1 MYAKQV
7 DIVNPT
13 GLHTRPGNAVV
24 KKAAEF
30 KSKITVVKGDR
41 RGSAKSLLTL
51 MKVGVS
57 MGDRV
62 TIEAD
67 GPDETEAAEA
77 VAGLISE
84 LKD

>member
-1 MYAKQV
+1 MYAREV
-7 DIVNPT
+7 EIVNPT

-24 KKAAEF
+24 KRACEF
-30 KSKITVVKGDR
+30 KSKIAVVKGDR

-57 MGDRV
+57 MGDKV

-67 GPDETEAAEA
+67 GPDESEAAEA
-77 VAGLISE
+77 VATLISE

>member
-1 MYAKQV
+1 MYTKQV
-7 DIVNPT
+7 EIVNPT

-24 KKAAEF
+24 KKASTF
-30 KSKITVVKGDR
+30 KSKIHVIKGER

-57 MGDRV
+57 MGDTV
-62 TIEAD
+62 IIEAD
-67 GPDETEAAEA
+67 GPDETQAADA
-77 VAGLISE
+77 VAALISE